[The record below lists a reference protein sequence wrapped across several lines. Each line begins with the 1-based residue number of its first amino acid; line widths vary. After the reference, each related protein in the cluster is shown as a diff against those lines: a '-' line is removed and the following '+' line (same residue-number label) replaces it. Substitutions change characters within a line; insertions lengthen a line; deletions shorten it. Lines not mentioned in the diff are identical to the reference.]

1 MHRPAPGPTHIAHP
15 LRRQHL
21 LALAALAAAACL
33 LPGKAAHAQAWPSK
47 PVTLVVP
54 FAAGG
59 TTDVLARALGEKL
72 STALGQP
79 RQGQRAGEQYQQGR
93 ACELACAGRHHIGRS
108 GAGPPGR
115 AG

>member
-21 LALAALAAAACL
+21 IALAALAAAACL
-33 LPGKAAHAQAWPSK
+33 LPGKAAYAQAWPSK

-59 TTDVLARALGEKL
+59 TTDVLARALGKKL

-79 RQGQRAGEQYQQGR
+79 VIVENRAAQ
-93 ACELACAGRHHIGRS
+93 APPLAPTTWPRPHPTATRC
-108 GAGPPGR
+108 
-115 AG
+115 